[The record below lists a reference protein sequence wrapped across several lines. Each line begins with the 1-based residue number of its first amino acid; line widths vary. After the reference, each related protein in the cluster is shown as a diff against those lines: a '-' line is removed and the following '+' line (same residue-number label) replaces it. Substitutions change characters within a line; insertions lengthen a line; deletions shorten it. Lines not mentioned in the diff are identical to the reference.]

1 MGLAMK
7 PKTFVFLRLSL
18 LCAAM
23 LCGPLAVCQSS
34 FEVYKKKSQDR
45 FNAYKQHQQ
54 ETVNQYRDKINK
66 EFSNLLGHPWQ
77 LHSSTPAIGNP
88 LKEIPPA
95 PILAAPDNPSP
106 RQNVQYSRINVSPS
120 DAEAPSELLPPI
132 VKEIPADVHH
142 LRFSF
147 MGEDCSLRI
156 GKGKRIV
163 PSGTKEAAV
172 AKAWEAM
179 SCPQYNLLAADFQAL
194 RERMELCDWA
204 TLEMAGETAS
214 TLCGSKTSAEAVLLQ
229 AWLLSQSG
237 LQVAMGVDEK
247 DALRLLVAT
256 DKQLFNYPTFF
267 VEGQA
272 FYVTDQAP
280 IQKASVQPCRFPGT
294 RPLKMVFVR
303 PYASNEKPV
312 QGNQSLVD
320 ENRIRF
326 FNTYPDFCDEG
337 NPLSSFYYHAMVPL
351 SKSAQ
356 KDLYP
361 RLKQRTQGKSA
372 VEAANILLSYFY
384 NEFEYKED
392 ENVWHT
398 ERYFYGEET
407 LCYRFSDCEDRA
419 ILYTWLV
426 RDLLGLKTALVY
438 YPGHLA
444 TAVRFPEDIPGDATL
459 IDGARYLICDPT
471 YVGARIGMEMTI
483 VDTSKAYVIPL

>member
-1 MGLAMK
+1 M
-7 PKTFVFLRLSL
+7 
-18 LCAAM
+18 
-23 LCGPLAVCQSS
+23 
-34 FEVYKKKSQDR
+34 
-45 FNAYKQHQQ
+45 
-54 ETVNQYRDKINK
+54 
-66 EFSNLLGHPWQ
+66 LLGRPWQ
-77 LHSSTPAIGNP
+77 SLSSKPAAENP

-95 PILAAPDNPSP
+95 PISAAPEKTSP
-106 RQNVQYSRINVSPS
+106 RPEVQYLRITVSPS
-120 DAEAPSELLPPI
+120 KDETPSDLLPALDRETLT
-132 VKEIPADVHH
+132 EIQQ

-147 MGEDCSLRI
+147 LGEDCTLRI

-163 PSGTKEAAV
+163 PSSSNEAAV

-179 SCPQYNLLAADFQAL
+179 SSPQYNLLAADFQAS
-194 RERMELCDWA
+194 RERMDLCDWA
-204 TLEMAGETAS
+204 TLEMAGETAAS
-214 TLCGSKTSAEAVLLQ
+214 LCGSKTSAEAVLLQ

-237 LQVAMGVDEK
+237 LQVAMAVDEK

-267 VEGQA
+267 VDGQA
-272 FYVTDQAP
+272 FYVTDHAP
-280 IQKASVQPCRFPGT
+280 IRKASVQPCRFPGT
-294 RPLKMVFVR
+294 RPLKMVFVH
-303 PYASNEKPV
+303 PYTSIEKPV
-312 QGNQSLVD
+312 QGKQSLVD

-337 NPLSSFYYHAMVPL
+337 KPLSSFYYHAMVPL

-356 KDLYP
+356 EDLYP
-361 RLKQRTQGKSA
+361 QLKRLIQGKSA

-384 NEFEYKED
+384 SEFDYKED
-392 ENVWHT
+392 EYVWHS

-444 TAVRFPEDIPGDATL
+444 AAIRFQEDIPGDATI

-471 YVGARIGMEMTI
+471 YVGARVGMEMTI